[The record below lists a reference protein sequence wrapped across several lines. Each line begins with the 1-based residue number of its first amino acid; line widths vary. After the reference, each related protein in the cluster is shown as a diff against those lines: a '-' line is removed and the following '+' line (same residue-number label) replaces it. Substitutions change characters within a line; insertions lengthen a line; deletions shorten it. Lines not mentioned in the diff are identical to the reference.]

1 MPKDNRNFFE
11 KKKDWSEIKDT
22 LLGAYLKPYF
32 QKILMTK
39 HPVFYVDC
47 FSGKGRFDDGKPGS
61 PIIALNAFASFEM
74 LINFNSFE
82 FLERLA
88 GF

>member
-32 QKILMTK
+32 QKILRTR

-47 FSGKGRFDDGKPGS
+47 FRVREN
-61 PIIALNAFASFEM
+61 LTMENRVR
-74 LINFNSFE
+74 
-82 FLERLA
+82 RL
-88 GF
+88 

>member
-32 QKILMTK
+32 KK
-39 HPVFYVDC
+39 F
-47 FSGKGRFDDGKPGS
+47 
-61 PIIALNAFASFEM
+61 
-74 LINFNSFE
+74 
-82 FLERLA
+82 
-88 GF
+88 